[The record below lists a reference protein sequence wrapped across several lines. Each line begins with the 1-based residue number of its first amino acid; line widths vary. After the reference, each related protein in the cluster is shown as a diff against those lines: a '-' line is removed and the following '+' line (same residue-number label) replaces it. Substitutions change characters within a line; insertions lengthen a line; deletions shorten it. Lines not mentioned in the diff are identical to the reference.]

1 MCVAALGSCAIYGGV
16 VHAFAPPSQVCP
28 TRYSTLQLGSSP
40 EPLATEGDW
49 SAYVDAETTGYIYY
63 FNSVTGESSWDP
75 PSSTFPAVAA
85 PSAEDTTREQR
96 KEQRRLERKQAREQ
110 RKRERDE
117 RRMEREAKEAKERE
131 ARKLERAE
139 KAAEPVADA
148 VEGQTKKKSSGGGF
162 FGFFAK
168 GSSDKTDD
176 GKPKKTK
183 LETLNEL
190 SDMAT
195 NDGFLSELD
204 AVIAEG
210 RFSFDHCLKWLASP
224 LASHPPFTAASV
236 ILPPAC
242 AQKPRVG
249 FGPTV
254 ARKFLASPLTYTSF
268 ITEYDRD
275 RGYRYCR

>member
-28 TRYSTLQLGSSP
+28 TRSSTLQLGSSP
-40 EPLATEGDW
+40 EPLASEGDW

-117 RRMEREAKEAKERE
+117 KQKEREAKEAADRE

-148 VEGQTKKKSSGGGF
+148 SGERQTKKKSSGGGGGF
-162 FGFFAK
+162 FGLFAK
-168 GSSDKTDD
+168 GSSSDKADD

-190 SDMAT
+190 SDIAT

-210 RFSFDHCLKWLASP
+210 RFSFDHCWKWLASP
-224 LASHPPFTAASV
+224 LASHPSS
-236 ILPPAC
+236 
-242 AQKPRVG
+242 KSR
-249 FGPTV
+249 
-254 ARKFLASPLTYTSF
+254 R
-268 ITEYDRD
+268 
-275 RGYRYCR
+275 